1 MPFTRTCLILLVLM
15 GSLTSSVAFSA
26 DWQGEE
32 QQRDGVLTIVNP
44 EQPSG
49 GDLDIDLEE
58 LWRVGGEDEEV
69 LFGVIAQLVEDDAGN
84 IYLLDGQ
91 LSEVQ
96 VFSRDGEWLR
106 TIGREG
112 EGPGE
117 FRNGSDLYRGPDG
130 NLGVVQI
137 FPGRIVKLTQDGD
150 PAGNF
155 PLPEVEGGGFQ
166 LVHRVRG
173 TRDHVVMAYAQQR
186 VVDGKQTTQSM
197 LRAFDNGGKE
207 LARYYEESQ
216 HSQFGG
222 MKFDEKIFA
231 NYERR
236 WAAAADGR
244 VAVAIDFDD
253 YRIHVY
259 NADGSVQRVIER
271 PDWQPLERTAEA
283 RQRFQKFYDGITS
296 WNPGS
301 TFKVSDTHPSISQI
315 EFRDDGSMWVLSSR
329 GRYGLPEGVFAS
341 WDVYD
346 DQGHFVQRVRLRA
359 AGLDPVDD
367 GLYFM
372 RDRVYVVTDLFSAMM
387 ANLGGDE
394 EAAPLE
400 VEPVSVISYRIEAP
414 TLVRH

>member
-1 MPFTRTCLILLVLM
+1 MLCSAL
-15 GSLTSSVAFSA
+15 GSAAALAA

-32 QQRDGVLTIVNP
+32 VQRDGVLTIVNP
-44 EQPSG
+44 ENPSG
-49 GDLDIDLEE
+49 GAVEIELEE
-58 LWRVGGEDEEV
+58 LWRVGGDDEDV
-69 LFGVIAQLVEDDAGN
+69 LFGVIAQLVVDDAGDV
-84 IYLLDGQ
+84 YLLDGQ

-106 TIGREG
+106 TLGREG

-137 FPGRIVKLTQDGD
+137 FPGRIVRLTPDGD

-166 LVHRVRG
+166 LVHQVRG
-173 TRDHVVMAYAQQR
+173 TRDHVVIAFAQQR
-186 VVDGKQTTQSM
+186 VIDGKQTTVSM
-197 LRAFDNGGKE
+197 LRSFDNKGKE
-207 LARYYEESQ
+207 LARFHEESQ

-222 MKFDEKIFA
+222 MKFEEKLFA

-236 WAAAADGR
+236 WAAAPDGR
-244 VAVAIDFDD
+244 VAVAIDFDA
-253 YRIHVY
+253 YRIHLF
-259 NADGSVQRVIER
+259 NADGSVQRIIER
-271 PDWQPLERTAEA
+271 PGWQPLERTGEE
-283 RQRFQKFYDGITS
+283 RKRFQKFFDGITS

-301 TFKVSDTHPSISQI
+301 TFKISETHPSVSQI

-329 GRYGLPEGVFAS
+329 GRFGLPDGIFAS
-341 WDVYD
+341 WDVFD
-346 DQGHFVQRVRLRA
+346 DQGHFVQRVHLRA

-367 GLYFM
+367 GLFFVK
-372 RDRVYVVTDLFSAMM
+372 DRVYVVTDLFSAIM
-387 ANLGGDE
+387 ANLGGDDE
-394 EAAPLE
+394 DAAVEAA
-400 VEPVSVISYRIEAP
+400 PVSVISFQIDAP